1 MPARLLRK
9 DRDPVGGSAE
19 IALVDGAL
27 AWSSRRDFVTSKE
40 AGKMFRQLQTNF
52 GDPANPSLAEFL
64 DGAIRGYG
72 NDGLWGATTVA
83 DTLLDLRLLLAD
95 QQSPVRSK

>member
-9 DRDPVGGSAE
+9 DRDPVGGSAG

-27 AWSSRRDFVTSKE
+27 AWSSRRDFVTGKE
-40 AGKMFRQLQTNF
+40 AGKMFRELQTNF
-52 GDPANPSLAEFL
+52 GDPASPSIAEFL
-64 DGAIRGYG
+64 DGAIREYG
-72 NDGLWGATTVA
+72 DDGLWGAPTVA
-83 DTLLDLRLLLAD
+83 DTLLDLRLLLTD